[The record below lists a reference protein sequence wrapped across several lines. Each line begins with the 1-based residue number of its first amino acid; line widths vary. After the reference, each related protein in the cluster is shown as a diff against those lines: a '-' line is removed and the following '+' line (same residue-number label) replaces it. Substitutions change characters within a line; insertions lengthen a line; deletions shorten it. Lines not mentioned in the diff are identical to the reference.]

1 MGNITSVHM
10 QACKVGSSETHNL
23 REKQLSYVVPEMS
36 HLNESVIHEHIP
48 EALARIETTYTEV
61 TGQRMQ
67 PTATPLKEAVLV
79 IRDDTTIEQVEKFG
93 ELCRQE
99 LGITPI
105 QFHIHRD
112 EGHYDSA
119 TKEWKPN
126 LHAHIVFDCTCREHR
141 LVERPAKFSKE
152 MKSKNGKPPTKLI
165 DNYGKIVR
173 LSKADMSRMQDLA
186 SIATGMER
194 GVPSDKVH
202 LDAQRYKAQVIAEE
216 VKALEQTYNEMQS
229 ANEELVKNNDL
240 LKNSIE
246 EQESTI
252 EKQRAEISELRTQYD
267 QVSEMVTNTYLD
279 TKEQAT
285 VTLKEY
291 DKVSGYA
298 DEPLKKDAEEL
309 RRDTL
314 RDDSK
319 VLAQRDVPAIY
330 RMLSKLEGSLS
341 KVIIGLSA
349 LLDRI
354 KDEVHLQKAEL
365 GRIELQKSVKSAAK
379 TVFDRVTDG
388 LGISPK
394 VRSLSKAVEDSQAQ
408 MKDQADSYREALTSK
423 DRMIADLGSEK
434 EKMKEEIRCL
444 SANGIRLEREN
455 QDLRSNN
462 ASLRATVSDR
472 NLRLQKVL
480 SFIFKH
486 FQPELVEKLA
496 QIGLKDIIGKSNWE
510 RAQEDHERSQRQD
523 IRRGLKM

>member
-1 MGNITSVHM
+1 M

-48 EALARIETTYTEV
+48 DALARIEAKYTEV

-79 IRDDTTIEQVEKFG
+79 IREDTTMEQVEKFG

-194 GVPSDKVH
+194 GVASDKVH

-216 VKALEQTYNEMQS
+216 VKALEQ
-229 ANEELVKNNDL
+229 ACDDL
-240 LKNSIE
+240 GH
-246 EQESTI
+246 T
-252 EKQRAEISELRTQYD
+252 
-267 QVSEMVTNTYLD
+267 
-279 TKEQAT
+279 
-285 VTLKEY
+285 
-291 DKVSGYA
+291 
-298 DEPLKKDAEEL
+298 
-309 RRDTL
+309 
-314 RDDSK
+314 
-319 VLAQRDVPAIY
+319 
-330 RMLSKLEGSLS
+330 
-341 KVIIGLSA
+341 
-349 LLDRI
+349 
-354 KDEVHLQKAEL
+354 
-365 GRIELQKSVKSAAK
+365 
-379 TVFDRVTDG
+379 
-388 LGISPK
+388 
-394 VRSLSKAVEDSQAQ
+394 VRSLEGD
-408 MKDQADSYREALTSK
+408 
-423 DRMIADLGSEK
+423 IAAKEK
-434 EKMKEEIRCL
+434 EMKRIDIL
-444 SANGIRLEREN
+444 SSVKKTITSVFDKAADGIG
-455 QDLRSNN
+455 
-462 ASLRATVSDR
+462 VSDR
-472 NLRLQKVL
+472 VKALEQQVANGQARLDSVTKDSYTKAEVSRMLEEKDNVLQRYKTTADQTLNRMQKEINHLKSENRRLLTSLYDAAKILLTRFTSEAISIFEKVGLPDVL
-480 SFIFKH
+480 GQRIWDRVKEYEV
-486 FQPELVEKLA
+486 QREEP
-496 QIGLKDIIGKSNWE
+496 
-510 RAQEDHERSQRQD
+510 RSSKGIKQ
-523 IRRGLKM
+523 

>member
-1 MGNITSVHM
+1 M

-67 PTATPLKEAVLV
+67 PAATPLKEAVLV
-79 IRDDTTIEQVEKFG
+79 IREDTTMEQVEKFG

-194 GVPSDKVH
+194 GVASDKVH

-216 VKALEQTYNEMQS
+216 VKALEQTRD
-229 ANEELVKNNDL
+229 DL
-240 LKNSIE
+240 GHTVRSIE
-246 EQESTI
+246 GDI
-252 EKQRAEISELRTQYD
+252 AVKEK
-267 QVSEMVTNTYLD
+267 EMKRID
-279 TKEQAT
+279 
-285 VTLKEY
+285 
-291 DKVSGYA
+291 
-298 DEPLKKDAEEL
+298 
-309 RRDTL
+309 
-314 RDDSK
+314 
-319 VLAQRDVPAIY
+319 VL
-330 RMLSKLEGSLS
+330 S
-341 KVIIGLSA
+341 
-349 LLDRI
+349 
-354 KDEVHLQKAEL
+354 
-365 GRIELQKSVKSAAK
+365 SVKK
-379 TVFDRVTDG
+379 TITSVFDKAADG
-388 LGISPK
+388 IG
-394 VRSLSKAVEDSQAQ
+394 
-408 MKDQADSYREALTSK
+408 
-423 DRMIADLGSEK
+423 
-434 EKMKEEIRCL
+434 
-444 SANGIRLEREN
+444 
-455 QDLRSNN
+455 
-462 ASLRATVSDR
+462 VSDR
-472 NLRLQKVL
+472 VKALEQQVADGQARLDAVIKDSYTKAEVSRMLEEKDNVLQRYKTTADQTLNSMQKEINHLKSENRRLLTSLYDAAKILSTRFTSEAISIFEKVGLPGVL
-480 SFIFKH
+480 GQRIWDRVKEYEAPREDLG
-486 FQPELVEKLA
+486 QKNGRGTKL
-496 QIGLKDIIGKSNWE
+496 
-510 RAQEDHERSQRQD
+510 
-523 IRRGLKM
+523 

>member
-1 MGNITSVHM
+1 M

-67 PTATPLKEAVLV
+67 PAATPLKEAVLV
-79 IRDDTTIEQVEKFG
+79 IREDTTMEQVEKFG

-194 GVPSDKVH
+194 GVASDKVH

-216 VKALEQTYNEMQS
+216 VKALEQTRD
-229 ANEELVKNNDL
+229 DL
-240 LKNSIE
+240 GHTVRSIE
-246 EQESTI
+246 GDI
-252 EKQRAEISELRTQYD
+252 AVKEK
-267 QVSEMVTNTYLD
+267 EMKRID
-279 TKEQAT
+279 
-285 VTLKEY
+285 
-291 DKVSGYA
+291 
-298 DEPLKKDAEEL
+298 
-309 RRDTL
+309 
-314 RDDSK
+314 
-319 VLAQRDVPAIY
+319 VL
-330 RMLSKLEGSLS
+330 S
-341 KVIIGLSA
+341 
-349 LLDRI
+349 
-354 KDEVHLQKAEL
+354 
-365 GRIELQKSVKSAAK
+365 SVKK
-379 TVFDRVTDG
+379 TITSVFDKAADG
-388 LGISPK
+388 IG
-394 VRSLSKAVEDSQAQ
+394 
-408 MKDQADSYREALTSK
+408 
-423 DRMIADLGSEK
+423 
-434 EKMKEEIRCL
+434 
-444 SANGIRLEREN
+444 
-455 QDLRSNN
+455 
-462 ASLRATVSDR
+462 VSDR
-472 NLRLQKVL
+472 VKALEQQVADGQARLDAVTKDSYTKAEVSRMLEEKDNVLQRYKTTADQTLNSMQKEINHLKSENRRLLTSLYDAAKILSTRFTSEAISIFEKVGLPGVL
-480 SFIFKH
+480 GQRIWDRVKEYEAPREDLG
-486 FQPELVEKLA
+486 QKNGRGTKL
-496 QIGLKDIIGKSNWE
+496 
-510 RAQEDHERSQRQD
+510 
-523 IRRGLKM
+523 